1 MQTLFQL
8 VTVLIPG
15 QWKKLQ
21 KVALGTVPQVPWI
34 FCLINMW
41 NTEKKKTL
49 ILYLLLSTG
58 QWHRSTKAVVL
69 HVLCSEK
76 KMLGENDQ
84 LFLLIVSQRCI
95 WPEGR
100 PGFIAGGVGRQPS
113 SACSSTQSPLCLHR
127 AKLPRVCLV
136 RMLGNSL
143 KSPNWQ
149 QIQVSH
155 WV

>member
-1 MQTLFQL
+1 MQTLCQL

-21 KVALGTVPQVPWI
+21 KVALDTVSQVPWI
-34 FCLINMW
+34 FCLIMCGML
-41 NTEKKKTL
+41 KKNSL
-49 ILYLLLSTG
+49 ILYLLLNTG
-58 QWHRSTKAVVL
+58 RWHRSTKAVVL

-76 KMLGENDQ
+76 KMLGANDQ
-84 LFLLIVSQRCI
+84 SFLLIVSQRWI
-95 WPEGR
+95 WPAGS

-113 SACSSTQSPLCLHR
+113 SACSSTRPPPCLDQ
-127 AKLPRVCLV
+127 AKLPRLCLV

-149 QIQVSH
+149 QIPASH